1 MSEPKIAPGG
11 LGDPFQTVADD
22 LSLVDARLAEVLRQ
36 ENPLVERVADHLLAA
51 SGKRVR
57 PSLVL
62 LAARAASREDAP
74 PITVAVAVELI
85 HMATLVHDD
94 IVDRGEVRRGLPA
107 LRTAFNDQVAVL
119 AGDFL
124 FARAFELLAGTG
136 QPPVVDLAAQVVR
149 VMCVGEIQETLEV
162 GHMPTEAEYLTR
174 IDGKTAHF
182 LAASCRLG
190 ALAVK
195 ADSLVR
201 DGLTNYGHHV
211 GMAFQIYD
219 DLLDLI
225 ADPAKL
231 GKAVL
236 SDFGQGVVTLP
247 VIYALE
253 RWARPDELVEA
264 LRSHDDAG
272 RRAALTILEETGAI
286 RDTEQMAEG
295 HIARATESLMTIPKS
310 KARDALEQL
319 AGFVVSRSY

>member
-22 LSLVDARLAEVLRQ
+22 LRVVDLRLGEVLRQ
-36 ENPLVERVADHLLAA
+36 ENAMVQRVADHLLAA

-57 PSLVL
+57 PSLVI
-62 LAARAASREDAP
+62 LAARAAATDQPP
-74 PITVAVAVELI
+74 PIAVAVAVELI

-107 LRTAFNDQVAVL
+107 LRTAFSDQVAVL

-124 FARAFELLAGTG
+124 FARAFELLAATG
-136 QPPVVDLAAQVVR
+136 QPKVVELAANVVH

-162 GHMPTEAEYLTR
+162 GQMPTEAEYLRR

-195 ADSLVR
+195 APPSVR
-201 DGLTNYGHHV
+201 EALTEYGQHV

-225 ADPAKL
+225 ADPMKL
-231 GKAVL
+231 GKAVA
-236 SDFGQGVVTLP
+236 SDFRQGVVTLP
-247 VIYALE
+247 VVYALE
-253 RWARPDELVEA
+253 RWPHPEELVEA
-264 LRSHDDAG
+264 LRSHEDSG
-272 RRAALTILEETGAI
+272 RKAALDILAKTGAI
-286 RDTEQMAEG
+286 EDTERMAEA
-295 HIARATESLMTIPKS
+295 HVAEATRALLALPKS
-310 KARDALEQL
+310 PSRDSLEQL
-319 AGFVVSRSY
+319 AGFVVSRAY

>member
-1 MSEPKIAPGG
+1 VSEPKIAPGG
-11 LGDPFQTVADD
+11 LADPFQTVADD
-22 LSLVDARLAEVLRQ
+22 LRVVDARLFDVLRQ
-36 ENPLVERVADHLLAA
+36 ENSLVQRVADHLLAA

-62 LAARAASREDAP
+62 LAARAASPELPP
-74 PITVAVAVELI
+74 PISVAVAVELI

-119 AGDFL
+119 AGDYL

-136 QPPVVDLAAQVVR
+136 QPKVVDLAAQAVH
-149 VMCVGEIQETLEV
+149 VMCVGEIQETLDA
-162 GHMPTEAEYLTR
+162 GRMPTEGEYLRR

-182 LAASCRLG
+182 LAASCGLG

-195 ADSLVR
+195 APSGAR
-201 DGLTNYGHHV
+201 DALTRYGQHV

-219 DLLDLI
+219 DLLDLV
-225 ADPAKL
+225 ADPAQL
-231 GKAVL
+231 GKAVA
-236 SDFGQGVVTLP
+236 SDFSQGVITLP

-253 RWARPDELVEA
+253 RWGRPEELGEA
-264 LRSHDDAG
+264 LQSSDEAA
-272 RRAALTILEETGAI
+272 RRTALKILDETGAI
-286 RDTEQMAEG
+286 RDTERMAEA
-295 HIARATESLMTIPKS
+295 HVAEALDALRVVPKS
-310 KARDALEQL
+310 AARDALEQL